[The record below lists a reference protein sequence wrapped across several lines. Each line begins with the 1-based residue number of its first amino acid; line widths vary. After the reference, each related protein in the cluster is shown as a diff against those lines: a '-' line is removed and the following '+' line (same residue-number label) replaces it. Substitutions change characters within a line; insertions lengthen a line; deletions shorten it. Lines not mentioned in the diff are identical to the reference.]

1 MPQELQQAEAARRAK
16 EAAHEAAEEE
26 RLLASCTVVDY
37 KYMCV
42 FMLGYAYVRSYTYIY
57 IYTYPHIHTYI
68 HTYKSIYAHNL
79 TMYSLQHHIL
89 LQYDLFV
96 WLGSVAVVP

>member
-57 IYTYPHIHTYI
+57 IHTHTYI
-68 HTYKSIYAHNL
+68 HTYI
-79 TMYSLQHHIL
+79 QIHICT
-89 LQYDLFV
+89 QSNHVQFTASYTTTI
-96 WLGSVAVVP
+96 